1 MAATITNEDLAQIYD
16 ALGKP
21 EQAELFRYLERP
33 DPDALTV
40 DELADSLRA
49 AVSSVP
55 EMASSAKHTD
65 ECWKKHA
72 ACLADRVLELL
83 P

>member
-1 MAATITNEDLAQIYD
+1 METITNEDLAQIYD

-33 DPDALTV
+33 DPDALTI
-40 DELADSLRA
+40 DELADSLGEYLNA
-49 AVSSVP
+49 VP
-55 EMASSAKHTD
+55 ETTGKAKHD
-65 ECWKKHA
+65 GECWKKHA
-72 ACLADRVLELL
+72 ACLTDKLLERM